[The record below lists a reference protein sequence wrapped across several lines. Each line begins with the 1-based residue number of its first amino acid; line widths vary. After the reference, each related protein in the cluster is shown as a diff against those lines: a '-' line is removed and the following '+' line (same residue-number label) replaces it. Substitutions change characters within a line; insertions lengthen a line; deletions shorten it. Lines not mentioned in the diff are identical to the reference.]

1 MRVIVE
7 DDSSVDLTH
16 SLKCLV
22 MLGLWAKLRG
32 TSENC
37 PSRKKQTKTKNIE
50 VRGDMISPACLQVHF
65 RTMYLLSCY
74 LFQIQLKEAK
84 LRAGLSLELA

>member
-1 MRVIVE
+1 MFG
-7 DDSSVDLTH
+7 DAG
-16 SLKCLV
+16 LV
-22 MLGLWAKLRG
+22 GQVKGNFRELSKQ
-32 TSENC
+32 
-37 PSRKKQTKTKNIE
+37 KKTNKKKNQKNIE